1 MFLRWKYADRM
12 VLLMW
17 VWNERVLSRTTPR
30 LFTWGE
36 GETEEL
42 SMERVRLGCFDNE
55 DFEPM
60 RSTSVLSLFNLRKLE
75 VSQDLI
81 SCRQVQREVG
91 GKVEDGLEER

>member
-42 SMERVRLGCFDNE
+42 SMEMVRLDCLDSD

-60 RSTSVLSLFNLRKLE
+60 RSTSVLLLFNLRKFE
-75 VSQDLI
+75 VSHDLI

-91 GKVEDGLEER
+91 GKVEDGLEDK